1 MNHWQRLVV
10 SGSAHLDFLHRMSTN
25 SVAEL
30 EQGTHAE
37 TIFADA
43 RGRIVER
50 VDLCRIDDLSSLLV
64 FGPGAV
70 TTLPSWLDRYIF
82 AEKLDFISHGP
93 EDSMI
98 EFMGPQIG
106 DLLEGGLS
114 DVVIP
119 GRACGVS
126 EAGLCYARH
135 RWAGVE
141 TIRFAGPTRQ
151 LEGLWNRLV
160 AGPVTPVGETAWHLQ
175 RISHGVPLREAE
187 LNDAHNPWEAHL
199 GASIDLHKGCYIGQ
213 EVIARLE
220 AYDKI
225 KQRLVGLHLPS
236 VVAQGTRIEH
246 EGRDV
251 GYVCSCVSNP
261 QGQCLGLGYVRNAHA
276 TAGSQLT
283 IVDHGICLV
292 TPLPMP

>member
-199 GASIDLHKGCYIGQ
+199 GALIDLHKGCYIGQ